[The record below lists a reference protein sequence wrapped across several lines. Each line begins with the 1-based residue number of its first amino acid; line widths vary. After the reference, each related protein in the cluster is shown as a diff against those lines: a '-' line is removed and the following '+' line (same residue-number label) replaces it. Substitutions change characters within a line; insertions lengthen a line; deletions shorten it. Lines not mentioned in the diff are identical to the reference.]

1 MTSIWRFALRG
12 AVVATAFVA
21 SAPAMAQLTEAV
33 NEAENATA
41 AAAASQERI
50 DRIADE
56 TGDLYR
62 EYRAVLNQIESQRLF
77 VDQQRVFVRSQE
89 NEIEDIQVQIGEV
102 DNVRK
107 SLLPMQ
113 LEMIARLED
122 FVNLDI
128 PFHQRD
134 RADRVSRL
142 KELMDRPDV
151 APAEKYRQI
160 VEAYLIEAEYGR
172 KLDTYEAKF
181 GEGEDA
187 PVVDYLLIGR
197 VAFLYMSK
205 DENQLGIWN
214 PETKGWED
222 LPGSYRAELRKAI
235 RMAKEVASPDVFT
248 APVPGPTNANAG

>member
-12 AVVATAFVA
+12 AAVATALVMG
-21 SAPAMAQLTEAV
+21 APAMAQLTAAV

-41 AAAASQERI
+41 AAAASQDRI

-62 EYRAVLNQIESQRLF
+62 EYRAVLNQIESQKLF
-77 VDQQRVFVRSQE
+77 VDQQRIFVRSQ
-89 NEIEDIQVQIGEV
+89 NAEIEDILVQIGEV

-113 LEMIARLED
+113 LEMIGRLED

-128 PFHQRD
+128 PFLSRD
-134 RADRVSRL
+134 RKKRVADL
-142 KELMDRPDV
+142 KVLMNQPDV
-151 APAEKYRQI
+151 PPAEKYRKI
-160 VEAYLIEAEYGR
+160 VEAYQIEAEYGR
-172 KLDTYEAKF
+172 KLATYEAKF
-181 GEGEDA
+181 GDDENA
-187 PVVDYLLIGR
+187 PVVDYLKIGR
-197 VAFLYMSK
+197 VAYLYMSK
-205 DENQLGIWN
+205 DESQLGIWN
-214 PETKGWED
+214 SETNSWDD
-222 LPGSYRAELRKAI
+222 LPGSYRLELRKAI